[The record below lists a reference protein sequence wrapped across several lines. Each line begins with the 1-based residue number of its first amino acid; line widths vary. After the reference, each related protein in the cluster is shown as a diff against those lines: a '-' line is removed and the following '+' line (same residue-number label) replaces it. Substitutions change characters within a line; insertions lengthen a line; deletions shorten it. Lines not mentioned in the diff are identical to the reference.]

1 MGRAAVRRRRRAHCP
16 GALPSLRRLTQ
27 TPADVA
33 SFPRPTRQH
42 EAKLEEVRKA
52 VKAEL
57 EVRGVQEGPLGFDGG
72 AFMGASALMGSAGG
86 DHDDDRGPGGRPKR
100 RR

>member
-1 MGRAAVRRRRRAHCP
+1 
-16 GALPSLRRLTQ
+16 
-27 TPADVA
+27 
-33 SFPRPTRQH
+33 
-42 EAKLEEVRKA
+42 VRKS

-57 EVRGVQEGPLGFDGG
+57 ELRGAQEGPLGFDGG
-72 AFMGASALMGSAGG
+72 MLGAGAALMMGAGG

>member
-1 MGRAAVRRRRRAHCP
+1 MAYDA
-16 GALPSLRRLTQ
+16 Q
-27 TPADVA
+27 
-33 SFPRPTRQH
+33 F
-42 EAKLEEVRKA
+42 EAKLEEVRKS

-57 EVRGVQEGPLGFDGG
+57 ELRGAQEGPLGFDATILG
-72 AFMGASALMGSAGG
+72 AGAALMGAAGG

>member
-1 MGRAAVRRRRRAHCP
+1 M
-16 GALPSLRRLTQ
+16 LRQ
-27 TPADVA
+27 
-33 SFPRPTRQH
+33 F
-42 EAKLEEVRKA
+42 EAKLEGVRKS

-57 EVRGVQEGPLGFDGG
+57 ELRGAQEGPLGFDGG
-72 AFMGASALMGSAGG
+72 MLGAGAALMMAAG